1 MIKELQISPFARP
14 LLVWIIGILLQV
26 NFFVA
31 YESLFLLLILWGF
44 LLFSWVLSNRSVLVY
59 DGRWVW
65 GVTFILILLS
75 ASILRTFYVEAG
87 YCFSFVNEDFLLLTE
102 CLQSDL
108 LKKIETL
115 NLTEEEKAILATITL
130 GYREGMD
137 WEIRRQFSMAG
148 VAHLLSVS
156 GFHVAI
162 VGRLISSSLF
172 FIPRNEASKWFR
184 YGLTIFFLWLFVLIS
199 GMAAPAIRA
208 ALMISFF
215 LTGNVLERM
224 TERYNI
230 LFASAFC
237 MLAYNPLYLFD
248 VGFQLSYLDVF
259 SIFYFF
265 PRIFRVISVRN
276 PLFRIPWG
284 WIAVS
289 LSAQLGTVGLCL
301 YYFGQFSTV
310 FLLANLPLTLLATI
324 LIPITL
330 VWMLFPLESGWIY
343 VGLKI
348 LVESLTYLLFYIVQ
362 MFSQVIGATV
372 SFQFDFMSMLTVYG
386 IGVSISLYFHFKQ
399 VKYIWCVF
407 GVVLVIIFYRMIEKN
422 ILYGM

>member
-1 MIKELQISPFARP
+1 MIKELQISPFTRP

-31 YESLFLLLILWGF
+31 YESLFLLLVLWGF
-44 LLFSWVLSNRSVLVY
+44 LLFSWILSNRSVLVY

-75 ASILRTFYVEAG
+75 ASILRTFYVESG
-87 YCFSFVNEDFLLLTE
+87 YCFSFVNEEFLLLTE

-130 GYREGMD
+130 GYREEMD

-172 FIPRNEASKWFR
+172 FIPRNEVSKWLR
-184 YGLTIFFLWLFVLIS
+184 YGLTIFFLWLFILIS

-208 ALMISFF
+208 ALMITLF

-248 VGFQLSYLDVF
+248 IGFQLSYLAVF
-259 SIFYFF
+259 SILYFY
-265 PRIFRVISVRN
+265 PRIYRVISVRN

>member
-1 MIKELQISPFARP
+1 
-14 LLVWIIGILLQV
+14 
-26 NFFVA
+26 
-31 YESLFLLLILWGF
+31 
-44 LLFSWVLSNRSVLVY
+44 
-59 DGRWVW
+59 
-65 GVTFILILLS
+65 
-75 ASILRTFYVEAG
+75 
-87 YCFSFVNEDFLLLTE
+87 VNEEFLLLTE

-172 FIPRNEASKWFR
+172 FIPRNEVSKWFR

-208 ALMISFF
+208 ALMISLF

-248 VGFQLSYLDVF
+248 VGFQLSYLAVF
-259 SIFYFF
+259 SILYFY
-265 PRIFRVISVRN
+265 PRIYRVISVRN

-348 LVESLTYLLFYIVQ
+348 LVEWLTYLLFYIVQ

-407 GVVLVIIFYRMIEKN
+407 GVVLILIFYRMIEKN

>member
-31 YESLFLLLILWGF
+31 YKSLFLLLVLWGF
-44 LLFSWVLSNRSVLVY
+44 LLFSWILSNRSVLVY

-75 ASILRTFYVEAG
+75 ASILRTFYVESE
-87 YCFSFVNEDFLLLTE
+87 YCFSFVNEEFLLLTE

-162 VGRLISSSLF
+162 VGRFISSSLF
-172 FIPRNEASKWFR
+172 FIPRNEVSKWFR

-208 ALMISFF
+208 ALMISLF

-248 VGFQLSYLDVF
+248 VGFQLSYLAVF
-259 SIFYFF
+259 SILYFY
-265 PRIFRVISVRN
+265 PRIYRVISVRN

-348 LVESLTYLLFYIVQ
+348 LVEWLTYLLFYIVQ

-407 GVVLVIIFYRMIEKN
+407 GVVLILIFYRMIEKN